1 MEIWELRLHTVTYE
15 LSPGYT
21 EKNNNMHKFTLLQ
34 FIAIFM
40 PIFLRFNKYIEFLK
54 QSLKIVRN
62 MQNSVET
69 CGNFIYAP
77 SLGCL
82 YSNPYLHEETK

>member
-1 MEIWELRLHTVTYE
+1 
-15 LSPGYT
+15 
-21 EKNNNMHKFTLLQ
+21 
-34 FIAIFM
+34 M
-40 PIFLRFNKYIEFLK
+40 PIFLLNICVEFLI

-69 CGNFIYAP
+69 RSDFLYAL

-82 YSNPYLHEETK
+82 CSNPYLHEETK